1 MWKKFKESEFVE
13 RLKRIRVNRVV
24 YLTAVVILLTLA
36 IVLAFSAA
44 MNRAKKNEMEKIPPV
59 DESTNNEPNVTPEP
73 DGSTETGADAKV
85 PELGLPTSGKLSKKH
100 SVDVQVFSPTMKDYR
115 VHLGVDIA
123 TAANAPVCAAA
134 DGKVEQIWEDP
145 MMGWCI
151 ALSHSGE
158 CITVYKNLAKDMA
171 EGIAVG
177 SDVLQGQLIGQVG
190 DSALLEIAEEP
201 HLHME
206 MTIKGLQA
214 DPMEYFSE
222 AVIATLS
229 EDDVYEEEAG
239 K

>member
-1 MWKKFKESEFVE
+1 
-13 RLKRIRVNRVV
+13 
-24 YLTAVVILLTLA
+24 
-36 IVLAFSAA
+36 
-44 MNRAKKNEMEKIPPV
+44 
-59 DESTNNEPNVTPEP
+59 
-73 DGSTETGADAKV
+73 
-85 PELGLPTSGKLSKKH
+85 
-100 SVDVQVFSPTMKDYR
+100 
-115 VHLGVDIA
+115 
-123 TAANAPVCAAA
+123 
-134 DGKVEQIWEDP
+134 

-222 AVIATLS
+222 SVIATLS